1 MKLSVFNKFYDE
13 NRLTGYGRAFA
24 RQLFNRGHKTL
35 HLAFSEDKGSYIPPQ
50 EGKDYFLCT
59 DDFRV
64 FKNETYFESL
74 EAISEEL
81 EVSFISEETQRVTN
95 LILEGKDVHKVLS
108 FHESMNKEFKTAA
121 GQFPKKM
128 EAFYIE
134 VGGVNEAAI
143 NLQKYGRNYT
153 QKGAYDREYLDWL
166 KNEAADILNYYN
178 TKIKFRID
186 ALDLDEDD
194 DDLNSL
200 NDDVNTLEWVTKW
213 DLDTIDLNK
222 LKRAF

>member
-1 MKLSVFNKFYDE
+1 MHLLEKAFWFDKSSGGDYPIKKNIEKALDTDGAVEIVLTDRSKFYIVKLSVFNKFYDE

-108 FHESMNKEFKTAA
+108 FHESTNKEFKTAA

-143 NLQKYGRNYT
+143 KIGR
-153 QKGAYDREYLDWL
+153 AH
-166 KNEAADILNYYN
+166 
-178 TKIKFRID
+178 
-186 ALDLDEDD
+186 
-194 DDLNSL
+194 
-200 NDDVNTLEWVTKW
+200 V
-213 DLDTIDLNK
+213 
-222 LKRAF
+222 